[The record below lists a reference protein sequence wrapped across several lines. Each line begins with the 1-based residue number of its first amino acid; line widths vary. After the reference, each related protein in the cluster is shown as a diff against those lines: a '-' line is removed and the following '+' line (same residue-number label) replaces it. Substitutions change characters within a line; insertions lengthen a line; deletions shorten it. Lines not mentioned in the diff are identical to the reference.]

1 MATAV
6 ERPTCA
12 PSITRSA
19 ATRSDVAD
27 GGTGTGNSPS
37 TVGDPSGRTPPI
49 DVHTVRYSGMSSGIR
64 GGAMARTH
72 VILGDEV
79 VEAIDQL
86 VGQRG
91 RSRFL
96 DQAAREKLER
106 LKLEHALASTAGI
119 LKSKDY
125 PEFEDQASINEWVR
139 AQRRTEEVS

>member
-1 MATAV
+1 MAIAV

-12 PSITRSA
+12 PSLTGSA
-19 ATRSDVAD
+19 VTRSDVAD
-27 GGTGTGNSPS
+27 GGTGTGHSPS
-37 TVGDPSGRTPPI
+37 TVGDPSGCTPPI
-49 DVHTVRYSGMSSGIR
+49 DVRTVRYSGMSSGTR
-64 GGAMARTH
+64 GGVMARTH

-106 LKLEHALASTAGI
+106 LELEHALASTAGV

-125 PEFEDQASINEWVR
+125 PQFGDQASINEWVR

>member
-1 MATAV
+1 MG
-6 ERPTCA
+6 
-12 PSITRSA
+12 TRA
-19 ATRSDVAD
+19 DMAD
-27 GGTGTGNSPS
+27 GDSGTGRSPF
-37 TVGDPSGRTPPI
+37 TVGHRFGCTTPV
-49 DVHTVRYSGMSSGIR
+49 DVNAVRYSGTNSGTR
-64 GGAMARTH
+64 GEVMARTH

-79 VEAIDQL
+79 IEAIDQL

-106 LKLEHALASTAGI
+106 LELEHALASTAGV

-139 AQRRTEEVS
+139 AQRRTEEAS